1 MLSAS
6 LVMVACGG
14 EPQGTPGGAGR
25 SETETAPAAAP
36 TTSEAPEELEPQG
49 QGAVAHQAATD
60 APAISPDEAAPTDE
74 AIASLL
80 DPWKGDLKGMV
91 ERRYIRMLVTF
102 SKSNYFLDRGRQYG
116 LSYDAGKLFEDYVNK
131 QLGSKTVRVH
141 VAFLPVSRDKLLTA
155 LAEGRGD
162 LAAANLTITPG
173 RREIVDFTPPF
184 GQDTT
189 ELVVTAP
196 DQPAVPSPE
205 ALSGREVHVR
215 KSSSYYESLQALNE
229 SLRAA
234 GKAPVSIV
242 EASEYLEDE
251 DILEM
256 VSARLIPATV
266 VDNHIA
272 DLWKQVFTDIRVQP
286 AVVRRGGQIAWAVRK
301 GTPELQKMLA
311 GFVRANSKGS
321 ANFNMLTRRYLKDA
335 SFVKN
340 AGAQSEYKKFQETV
354 AFFRKYGDQYDLPWL
369 LVAAQAYQESG
380 IDQSK
385 KSHAGAVG
393 VMQIKPTTAAGNPI
407 NIKGVDKSAE
417 QNIHAGVKYLRWVM
431 DRYFPKAEFDRLNRG
446 LFAMAAYNAG
456 PARVARLRTQ
466 AAKMGLDPDVWF
478 GNVEI
483 VAAREIGRETVQYVG
498 NIYKYYLSYNLL
510 SQQAAQRDKAKGK
523 S

>member
-1 MLSAS
+1 
-6 LVMVACGG
+6 
-14 EPQGTPGGAGR
+14 
-25 SETETAPAAAP
+25 
-36 TTSEAPEELEPQG
+36 
-49 QGAVAHQAATD
+49 
-60 APAISPDEAAPTDE
+60 
-74 AIASLL
+74 
-80 DPWKGDLKGMV
+80 
-91 ERRYIRMLVTF
+91 
-102 SKSNYFLDRGRQYG
+102 
-116 LSYDAGKLFEDYVNK
+116 
-131 QLGSKTVRVH
+131 
-141 VAFLPVSRDKLLTA
+141 
-155 LAEGRGD
+155 
-162 LAAANLTITPG
+162 
-173 RREIVDFTPPF
+173 
-184 GQDTT
+184 
-189 ELVVTAP
+189 
-196 DQPAVPSPE
+196 
-205 ALSGREVHVR
+205 LSGREVHVR